1 MKKGKIKEIIK
12 KKQLYKDL
20 LALATGAGIIALTA
34 KSFGN
39 QKNEF
44 QTYKGKRDLRDY
56 KKILQE
62 NNIDYINSYAI
73 AEGDIVKIYVKT
85 NGTHIVTR
93 LNANTIDKI
102 TELYEMDKEDF
113 LRMNNLKEN
122 ETLKT
127 GTKLKIYWYKEYDF
141 LLEDL
146 DESSKWI
153 YHYVMPGE
161 TLSGLSDYYDISIE
175 EIEKNNKDELDDG
188 MLLAYST
195 IKIPKK
201 EKIKKKVN

>member
-1 MKKGKIKEIIK
+1 M
-12 KKQLYKDL
+12 
-20 LALATGAGIIALTA
+20 
-34 KSFGN
+34 
-39 QKNEF
+39 
-44 QTYKGKRDLRDY
+44 
-56 KKILQE
+56 
-62 NNIDYINSYAI
+62 IN
-73 AEGDIVKIYVKT
+73 
-85 NGTHIVTR
+85 
-93 LNANTIDKI
+93 KI

-122 ETLKT
+122 ETLKI